1 MGLDW
6 LQELATMAAVVVAYG
21 AGRVTK
27 YAAGRSAAVRPHRR
41 LRSVDLM
48 PVEGD
53 IRRLGDDIGYA
64 KKRLDDKIG
73 YTERHLDRDIGYA
86 KKRLDDKIGYAERR
100 LDREIGYTKERLDTT
115 IDYAEQRLDTK
126 IGYAKQ
132 HLDTKI
138 DSIERRLD
146 ARIDWV
152 DARVGRADDRI
163 REVWLELKRDI
174 RASESRL
181 LEAIRRN
188 AA

>member
-53 IRRLGDDIGYA
+53 IRRLGDDIDYAKKRLGDDIGYA
-64 KKRLDDKIG
+64 KKRLGD
-73 YTERHLDRDIGYA
+73 DIGYA
-86 KKRLDDKIGYAERR
+86 KERLDDKIGYAERR

-126 IGYAKQ
+126 I
-132 HLDTKI
+132 
-138 DSIERRLD
+138 DSTERRLD

-163 REVWLELKRDI
+163 REVWLELKRDM

>member
-21 AGRVTK
+21 AGRIAK
-27 YAAGRSAAVRPHRR
+27 SAAGRSAAVRPHRR
-41 LRSVDLM
+41 LSSVDLM

-64 KKRLDDKIG
+64 KKRLGD
-73 YTERHLDRDIGYA
+73 DIGYA
-86 KKRLDDKIGYAERR
+86 KERLDDKIGYAERR

-115 IDYAEQRLDTK
+115 IDYA
-126 IGYAKQ
+126 KQ
-132 HLDTKI
+132 HLDTKLDSTERRLDTKI
-138 DSIERRLD
+138 DSTERRLD

-163 REVWLELKRDI
+163 TEVWLELKRDM

>member
-6 LQELATMAAVVVAYG
+6 LQELATMVAVVVAYG

-27 YAAGRSAAVRPHRR
+27 AAAGRSAAVRSHRR
-41 LRSVDLM
+41 LSSVDLM

-64 KKRLDDKIG
+64 KKRLGD
-73 YTERHLDRDIGYA
+73 DIG
-86 KKRLDDKIGYAERR
+86 
-100 LDREIGYTKERLDTT
+100 
-115 IDYAEQRLDTK
+115 YAEQRLDTK

-138 DSIERRLD
+138 DSTERRLD

-163 REVWLELKRDI
+163 REVWLELKRDM

-181 LEAIRRN
+181 LDAIRRN